1 MMTDILLP
9 PSRTHALDLLA
20 KLQPEFAIQRALL
33 FVARLSEECADAP
46 AATVFNLPPAD
57 DGNGPQIVRQ
67 FQGRTRGWW
76 LGLFLWPP
84 GAATPIHDHTGWGV
98 YCCAAGTLLEER
110 YRRLDDGSRPNH
122 ARLRLAWQRR
132 WGRGDC
138 TQLLPY
144 EGGIHRVTN
153 PGDKPAWSVHLYG
166 PRQGLLDGRDY
177 DPTHDYVCD
186 RAA

>member
-9 PSRTHALDLLA
+9 PGRTHALDRLA
-20 KLQPEFAIQRALL
+20 KLQPELAIQRALL
-33 FVARLSEECADAP
+33 FVARLSEEWIGSPVTSLLAPSSAD
-46 AATVFNLPPAD
+46 
-57 DGNGPQIVRQ
+57 GENGPQIVQQ
-67 FQGRTRGWW
+67 FQGQTKGWW

-84 GAATPIHDHTGWGV
+84 GAATPIHDHTSWGV
-98 YCCAAGTLLEER
+98 YSCAAGTLLEER
-110 YRRLDDGSRPNH
+110 YRRLDDGTQPNH
-122 ARLRLAWQRR
+122 AHLRLAWRRR

-138 TQLLPY
+138 TQLMPY
-144 EGGIHRVTN
+144 DGGIHRVTN

-166 PRQGLLDGRDY
+166 PRQGVIDGRDY